1 MPQYTREQKWKLYEK
16 LPQELKDSYG
26 AEETGEAIY
35 NACVENGVE
44 EKLPQIVDF
53 TGQVLL
59 GLLPPEEFQDTLEKN
74 LGLDRETA
82 KKITHGIN
90 RFIFFPVK
98 EVLNQLYGTEAVS
111 MEKTEPISP
120 AEIEEE
126 PAVEEK
132 PTKRKGPDTYREP
145 LE

>member
-1 MPQYTREQKWKLYEK
+1 
-16 LPQELKDSYG
+16 
-26 AEETGEAIY
+26 
-35 NACVENGVE
+35 
-44 EKLPQIVDF
+44 
-53 TGQVLL
+53 
-59 GLLPPEEFQDTLEKN
+59 
-74 LGLDRETA
+74 
-82 KKITHGIN
+82 
-90 RFIFFPVK
+90 
-98 EVLNQLYGTEAVS
+98 